1 MPEKLVLQW
10 NDFKDNVKTAFG
22 NLRDDKNFTD
32 VTLAS
37 GDGQQVEAH
46 KVILAASSPFFQ
58 KLLESNR
65 HPHPLICMR
74 GMKFNDLLAIVDF
87 LYFGQT
93 SVFQE
98 NLNFF
103 FSITQELELKGLVG
117 NGEENFE
124 DLSNTELSD
133 SNEPKAETHMN
144 NTPENFH
151 NRQETSIL
159 EAENKVAPRNSFS
172 GEEDLEERVK
182 SLMEKSTKIVT
193 ESGFRVS
200 YKCKVCGKEDASCHM
215 KNHIEAK
222 HLDDIVLSC
231 DHCDNVFRTRN
242 SLKCHKLKFH
252 NPETI
257 PPMNKVQQNTQEIS
271 KHKEDNIKDLSNLS
285 QVFEDLD
292 NAIRPMMEKTN
303 KKLAHLKGK
312 RVFKCKVCGKESRA
326 YQIKNHIEAKHLGRV
341 IIPCDHCDK
350 IFRTRSALYYH
361 KLSLR
366 SLMNAA

>member
-37 GDGQQVEAH
+37 DDGQQVEAH

-98 NLNFF
+98 NLNNFL
-103 FSITQELELKGLVG
+103 SITHELELKGLVG
-117 NGEENFE
+117 NGEQTFE
-124 DLSNTELSD
+124 DLINAKSSE

-144 NTPENFH
+144 NTSEDFQ
-151 NRQETSIL
+151 NRLETSSL
-159 EAENKVAPRNSFS
+159 GPVNKVAPRNSFS
-172 GEEDLEERVK
+172 DEEDLEERVK
-182 SLMEKSTKIVT
+182 SLMEKIMT

-200 YKCKVCGKEDASCHM
+200 FKCKVCGKEDASDHL

-271 KHKEDNIKDLSNLS
+271 KHKEDNNKDPSNLS

-303 KKLAHLKGK
+303 KKLANHKGK
-312 RVFKCKVCGKESRA
+312 RVFKCKVCGKESKA
-326 YQIKNHIEAKHLGRV
+326 YNIKNHIEAKHLERV
-341 IIPCDHCDK
+341 IIPCDHCEK
-350 IFRTRSALYYH
+350 IFRTRSAFFYH
-361 KLSLR
+361 KARFHSE
-366 SLMNAA
+366 A